1 MAFADR
7 QQLFETLNNLTPQE
21 LGKLL
26 FAIKPPAGIVPPQV
40 APQGDRVAA
49 LLQWAE
55 STTGRGLND
64 IQTFLNQLPT
74 LPSPEDIQIQSVA
87 LEPDQTRPVLEA
99 WYGREDE
106 LNQLTAWQANPK
118 GGGFS

>member
-1 MAFADR
+1 M
-7 QQLFETLNNLTPQE
+7 
-21 LGKLL
+21 
-26 FAIKPPAGIVPPQV
+26 PPQV

>member
-64 IQTFLNQLPT
+64 IQNLPEPASYSA
-74 LPSPEDIQIQSVA
+74 LP
-87 LEPDQTRPVLEA
+87 
-99 WYGREDE
+99 
-106 LNQLTAWQANPK
+106 
-118 GGGFS
+118 